1 MRFFLGFL
9 TIDVATFICFVR
21 FKCMARIVSG
31 IINDWTQKEFCLYTA
46 QGAQHLRAVRSKP
59 QGNNDNSLE
68 VRNRKLLSLE
78 FATCSK
84 LASNYA
90 RPLVN
95 IFPYV
100 KPWNIQASLSGV
112 FSRVQSLAPKSKSLR
127 DILPS
132 VYGAAALGTEFNKQ
146 YQFKKMCGFGF
157 SQDYFSADDSLIT
170 STEPLLPAQVISSPK
185 AADYFRLVVVAFA
198 VPALCYDSN
207 INSFRTMNEQPLPA
221 MVVGYSPYIPFSLK
235 KAVPV
240 SVKIFLNRDSVLPAG
255 AAWMVCTG
263 LELYTGSI
271 NKLSLLDDVQCL
283 MISKTLL

>member
-1 MRFFLGFL
+1 
-9 TIDVATFICFVR
+9 
-21 FKCMARIVSG
+21 MARIVSG
-31 IINDWTQKEFCLYTA
+31 IINDWTEEGFCVYTA
-46 QGAQHLRAVRSKP
+46 QGAQHLRAVRYKP

-78 FATCSK
+78 FAACSK
-84 LASNYA
+84 LAGNYA

-100 KPWNIQASLSGV
+100 KPWNVHASVSGV
-112 FSRVQSLAPKSKSLR
+112 FSRVQSLAPKSPILR
-127 DILPS
+127 DLIPARYADS
-132 VYGAAALGTEFNKQ
+132 VLGTEFNKQ
-146 YQFKKMCGFGF
+146 VLFKDMCRFGF
-157 SQDYFSADDSLIT
+157 SQDYVSADGSLLT
-170 STEPLLPAQVISSPK
+170 RTEPMLPSEAIHGRR

-198 VPALCYDSN
+198 VPALCYDSA
-207 INSFRTMNEQPLPA
+207 INDFRVNAERPLPA
-221 MVVGYSPYIPFSLK
+221 MLVGHSPYVPFSLK

-240 SVKIFLNRDSVLPAG
+240 SVKISLGDNSTLPAG